1 MSSPAPLVSSPSVA
15 SETLTRRAGDLKL
28 LGDSDAIQDVIQT
41 LAAFD
46 AAAAGKSWIDLASD
60 TSAKGISARHRMLL
74 AHAAVEVSRAK
85 DEWLSHLAEEKAERE
100 TLARDVMEFAQLFSK
115 VSSEA
120 SRERAEREAN
130 AWSKESAAP
139 KEEEEGLDEAEDVL
153 FSANVDGHG
162 GSGGVAEAVNGSDV
176 QAAAAKDAVTSSAYL
191 SNTNMGCG
199 ATTYASA
206 SRRKARPRRWPQVDG
221 PPEMST
227 QTSCSLPSSTNMPA
241 DLGGAGTRG
250 GGGAQPTAPSCDAW
264 SQSPARGAASKGSSS
279 QCSSAMSGGQANSS
293 SSSASPRWKALSG
306 ATHATLA
313 LRTVT
318 RGSPRARP
326 QAAHQGCAEQ
336 PVGGSQTTDADGAAS
351 AVAPFG
357 AQNAQQQSDAGG
369 AASLKEGVA
378 AGGADG
384 TEGGPFWTSIIHSST
399 ANRVPFLYR
408 ESPDTRPSAAE
419 LFARSAALHL
429 PPQPNASSYT
439 RGGAARLVS
448 RLVSTSAKAH
458 AMRSSAKTSGGWL
471 SAHQTAGPAATATST
486 ASVRSSPPGA
496 WRTPLIEANDL
507 AHARRVVL
515 SLDTPRSMP
524 TAVCSGSRATMPPG
538 GSLRADALA
547 SEVHPLCS
555 GITVPSTVPSCCAH
569 ATATASAAPQAPQ
582 GSRAEINANS
592 RVSPPPLPDTDA
604 IVKSSADRRD
614 ARRQRRSSKERL

>member
-130 AWSKESAAP
+130 AWAKESAAP

-399 ANRVPFLYR
+399 ANRVPSSTVSPLTRDHRLPSCLHAVQPCIFLR
-408 ESPDTRPSAAE
+408 SRTLRRTR
-419 LFARSAALHL
+419 
-429 PPQPNASSYT
+429 
-439 RGGAARLVS
+439 GAARHGWFRGLSPPLQRPMRCAQAQRRPEDGSPLTRRLARLRPRRRQPRCAPRHLVHG
-448 RLVSTSAKAH
+448 AP
-458 AMRSSAKTSGGWL
+458 RSSRRMIW
-471 SAHQTAGPAATATST
+471 PMRAAWS
-486 ASVRSSPPGA
+486 
-496 WRTPLIEANDL
+496 
-507 AHARRVVL
+507 
-515 SLDTPRSMP
+515 
-524 TAVCSGSRATMPPG
+524 
-538 GSLRADALA
+538 
-547 SEVHPLCS
+547 
-555 GITVPSTVPSCCAH
+555 
-569 ATATASAAPQAPQ
+569 
-582 GSRAEINANS
+582 
-592 RVSPPPLPDTDA
+592 
-604 IVKSSADRRD
+604 
-614 ARRQRRSSKERL
+614 